1 VIDPD
6 HVRDRWLELRD
17 AAVVAELRT
26 RCEAAAVEEQSVPFS
41 WWAYHPRPF
50 PREMA
55 GEDPRRGRISQVA
68 RLGLDAAGR
77 PVFQRLRDDLFQLYG
92 WTGGRCDV
100 VEVNGSLRKLECL
113 VFEDGVLVEEIS
125 VEGHQR
131 LDGRPAVEVTRWFYE
146 DDRPS
151 LAIETYESG
160 SHPGWGGAERGPYWR
175 AKAYTF
181 TYDAEGELSTIT
193 SYLGKGDLADGGD
206 ADDAQAAARAGLPQ
220 DFESRPLYDART
232 QRWETD
238 LPDPNRAYEGL
249 GEPLADAIFA
259 AVEQQ
264 RGALGQLEFVLV
276 APGGCLSRAVA
287 ADATFV
293 ARALRMTG
301 GLREML
307 EVASEAPQ
315 GTVLV
320 DAIDTAPSDV
330 LRRLRAGQQALAE
343 QRGSTKGE
351 DFRRELVTALD
362 ARAWS
367 AVAPTFVVLSMPS
380 DEGDRGQQGDW
391 EDDDEPFPFSQ
402 EEIVRPARRSA
413 LPDLERI
420 VGRERVD
427 AFLERLAGGFEAAPA
442 GDDLR
447 PRSREELAALLVDV
461 GLTADEAACIAA
473 DALWGI
479 VLESGGRG
487 VSRLGGA
494 PVLSAGTPWP
504 HAEARPLTHLATIAL
519 DELPAVDGREHLPD
533 DGLLSFFADTSEEG
547 EFVEPIEPG
556 SETGHDLVAV
566 IHTPVGPPTHEPTP
580 PGEVLVEQR
589 VCPVARLQLRH
600 VGFGYGNRLFGIDAL
615 AERAVER
622 LTERVNGAVDHQLL
636 GHPWAVQDD
645 PREPGQIVLF
655 HIADDA
661 KLEFSFIDAGD
672 IHFLGTPE
680 DIKACRWHQLTV
692 VPNSC

>member
-1 VIDPD
+1 
-6 HVRDRWLELRD
+6 LRD
-17 AAVVAELRT
+17 AAEIAELRT

-55 GEDPRRGRISQVA
+55 GEDPRRGRSSQIA

-77 PVFQRLRDDLFQLYG
+77 PVFQRLRDDLFQLYD
-92 WTGGRCDV
+92 WTGVHCDM
-100 VEVNGSLRKLECL
+100 VEVNRSLPKLERF
-113 VFEDGVLVEEIS
+113 VFADGVLVEEIS

-146 DDRPS
+146 NGRPS

-160 SHPGWGGAERGPYWR
+160 SHPDWGGPERGPYWR

-181 TYDAEGELSTIT
+181 AYDAEGEPSTIT
-193 SYLGKGDLADGGD
+193 SFQGRRDFADGGD
-206 ADDAQAAARAGLPQ
+206 ADDAQAEARAGFPE
-220 DFESRPLYDART
+220 DFEARPLYDART
-232 QRWETD
+232 QRRETD
-238 LPDPNRAYEGL
+238 LPDPSRAYEGL

-264 RGALGQLEFVLV
+264 RGALGELEFVLV
-276 APGGCLSRAVA
+276 PRGYLSRAVA

-293 ARALRMTG
+293 GRALRMTTS
-301 GLREML
+301 LREL
-307 EVASEAPQ
+307 LLVASEGPA

-320 DAIDTAPSDV
+320 DAIDTAPSEV
-330 LRRLRAGQQALAE
+330 LRRLRAGQQVLAE
-343 QRGSTKGE
+343 RSRSTAVEE
-351 DFRRELVTALD
+351 DLHREVVAALN
-362 ARAWS
+362 ARPWS
-367 AVAPTFVVLSMPS
+367 GVASTFVVLSTPPS
-380 DEGDRGQQGDW
+380 EDDLGKQDHWE
-391 EDDDEPFPFSQ
+391 EDDDPLASSQ
-402 EEIVRPARRSA
+402 EEKVRPARRPA

-420 VGRERVD
+420 IGRERVN
-427 AFLERLAGGFEAAPA
+427 AFLERLTGRSEAAVA
-442 GDDLR
+442 GDDPR

-461 GLTADEAACIAA
+461 GLTADEAASVAA

-479 VLESGGRG
+479 VLESGGMG

-494 PVLSAGTPWP
+494 PVLSVGTPWP
-504 HAEARPLTHLATIAL
+504 HADGRPLTHLATIAL
-519 DELPAVDGREHLPD
+519 DELPAVDGREQLPD
-533 DGLLSFFADTSEEG
+533 DGLLGFFADTSEAG
-547 EFVEPIEPG
+547 QFVEPIEPG

-566 IHTPVGPPTHEPTP
+566 IHTPVGAPTHEPTP

-589 VCPVARLQLRH
+589 VSPVARLQLRH
-600 VGFGYGNRLFGIDAL
+600 LGFGYGNRLFGIDAL
-615 AERAVER
+615 AEGAVER

-636 GHPWAVQDD
+636 GHPRAVQDD

-661 KLEFSFIDAGD
+661 ELGFSFLDAGD

-680 DIKACRWHQLTV
+680 DIKACRWDQLTV